1 MNRRIAGLLLALA
14 AGAATALTP
23 ATSAWAAEPQPTTPI
38 KHFLFLMQGDR
49 TFDNYFGTY
58 PGANGIPA
66 GTCQVFV
73 QSRPANGCVTAF
85 RATGKAVTAL
95 APGESVLKAQ
105 LNDGKM
111 DGFVSS
117 YVAQGRD
124 GTPAMGYYDRADLPF
139 SWAVADKYV
148 LFDKFFSSAFHGT
161 RDNRSYWVSAAPAPG
176 GTRTIPAGGY
186 GDSPTIF
193 DRLQAAGVSWK
204 FYVQDYDP
212 TITFRSSPTSPAG
225 QAVRVPLLDYA
236 RFVDDPKLASHI
248 VDLSEYYRD
257 LTAGTLPAVAYLA
270 TAGAS
275 ERSSRSMPVAQDL
288 LRDLTTQL
296 MLSPYWHSSAL
307 MWSYDGSGGWY
318 DHVAPPKVGDQQLGF
333 RVPALLVSPYAR
345 PGLIE
350 HRQMEYPSAL
360 RFIEDNWQLAP
371 LTDRDRN
378 ATSIATV
385 FDFSIPPR
393 TPDLITPVKAETGA
407 VVEVGTAYRAYGL
420 ATAGAL
426 LLLLAAFAW
435 PWVLLQVTGRQV
447 VVLRE
452 RTRRLRHLIAAL
464 DPVRDAEPLPT
475 PPTRPATGRPDV
487 LQLRRSSELHV
498 ITTLS
503 APVGSTRYQPVF
515 PDGLPAPASL
525 LPPPDHV
532 GTTASDDE
540 VSAVTSSQTGSARP
554 PTKARKARSGKR
566 RPRRSSPGLRPV
578 PPQEES

>member
-1 MNRRIAGLLLALA
+1 MNRRIVTLLTALA
-14 AGAATALTP
+14 ALVGTAALTTAP
-23 ATSAWAAEPQPTTPI
+23 AAAAAERRPTTPI
-38 KHFLFLMQGDR
+38 EHFLFLMQGDR

-73 QSRPANGCVTAF
+73 QAKPANGCVKPF
-85 RATGKAVTAL
+85 PATGKAVSAL

-105 LNDGKM
+105 LDGGKM

-124 GTPAMGYYDRADLPF
+124 GTPAMGYYDRTDLPF
-139 SWAVADKYV
+139 SWSVADKYV
-148 LFDKFFSSAFHGT
+148 LFDSFFSSAFHGT

-176 GTRTIPAGGY
+176 GTRSMPAGGY
-186 GDSPTIF
+186 GDAPTIF
-193 DRLQAAGVSWK
+193 DRLQAARVSWK
-204 FYVQDYDP
+204 FYVQDYDARV
-212 TITFRSSPTSPAG
+212 TFRTSPGSPAG

-236 RFVDDPKLASHI
+236 RFVDDPALSSHI
-248 VDLSEYYRD
+248 VDLSEYYKD

-275 ERSSRSMPVAQDL
+275 ERSSRSMPAAQDL

-318 DHVAPPKVGDQQLGF
+318 DHVAPPKVAGAQLGF

-371 LTDRDRN
+371 LTDRDAK

-393 TPDLITPVKAETGA
+393 TPDLITPVKAQTGA
-407 VVEVGTAYRAYGL
+407 VVEVTTAYRAYGL
-420 ATAGAL
+420 ATGGAL
-426 LLLLAAFAW
+426 ALLVAAFAW
-435 PWVLLQVTGRQV
+435 PWVLLQLRGRPV

-452 RTRRLRHLIAAL
+452 RTRRLGRMVAAL
-464 DPVRDAEPLPT
+464 DPVQDPVPEP
-475 PPTRPATGRPDV
+475 RPV
-487 LQLRRSSELHV
+487 LEGHPVPELHV
-498 ITTLS
+498 ITTLA
-503 APVGSTRYQPVF
+503 APVSSPAYALAF

-525 LPPPDHV
+525 IPTPDVVATAEPDVGPVVEPAVQPPPLEPPPV
-532 GTTASDDE
+532 EQQATAPW
-540 VSAVTSSQTGSARP
+540 TSQTGSPKPPRKRKPRP
-554 PTKARKARSGKR
+554 PHPKEQS
-566 RPRRSSPGLRPV
+566 
-578 PPQEES
+578 